1 MKPNLRMSSNLR
13 VHISPIGYEFRRAT
27 EPLIKMQA
35 DKVYLITYRQD
46 DDAAKFFAQVKK
58 ELAQNYK
65 HIRVEEV
72 FIDIW
77 NLYECIEKFREIIL
91 KEKGNHI
98 YVNVSTGTKITAIA
112 GMLAAMLWK
121 AIPYYAPV
129 SYPPSKEIKI
139 PSTEHV
145 EVPDLLPVYDMIKPD
160 KEIML
165 VLSLLKSHGGIMKKS
180 HLIEKLEES
189 GEIKIRDE
197 KIIKLTP
204 AAKHS
209 QLRAILDPMEKE
221 WHFIKIESSG
231 RRSEIIITE
240 QGETALKIFGVSNT

>member
-1 MKPNLRMSSNLR
+1 MKSNSSMSSNLR
-13 VHISPIGYEFRRAT
+13 VHISPVGFEFRRVT
-27 EPLIKMQA
+27 EPLTRMQA
-35 DKVYLITYRQD
+35 DKVYLVTYHQN
-46 DDAAKFFAQVKK
+46 DDAVKFFGQIKK
-58 ELAQNYK
+58 EIAQNYK
-65 HIRVEEV
+65 HIRVQEV

-98 YVNVSTGTKITAIA
+98 YINVSTGTKITAIA

-129 SYPPSKEIKI
+129 SYPSPKEIKT

-145 EVPDLLPVYDMIKPD
+145 EDPDLLPVYDMIKPD
-160 KEIML
+160 KETML
-165 VLSLLKSHGGIMKKS
+165 ILSLLELSGGKMKKS
-180 HLIEKLEES
+180 KLIEKLEEV

-197 KIIKLTP
+197 NVTKLTA

-221 WHFIKIESSG
+221 WHFVNIEASG
-231 RRSEIIITE
+231 RRSEVTISE
-240 QGETALKIFGVSNT
+240 QGKTALKIFGTTNA